1 MAMRKILWI
10 VLLLS
15 IGAARAAAP
24 VILVMGDSLSAGY
37 GIDVSRGW
45 VDLLQAR
52 LKTKSYTYRV
62 VNASVSGETTR
73 AGLARLPRAL
83 KRYSPAVVLIELGG
97 NDGLRGLSLKAMK
110 KNLAKMI
117 GLSRKAGAKVLLVG
131 VRLPPNYGP
140 SYTHAFAA
148 VYSSLARRYAVP
160 LVPFLLAGVAANRA
174 RMQPRGLHPKA
185 SAEPR
190 LLNNVWPKLVPLL
203 SGGAGQ

>member
-1 MAMRKILWI
+1 VIWKILCFA
-10 VLLLS
+10 LLVS
-15 IGAARAAAP
+15 IGTARAATP
-24 VILVMGDSLSAGY
+24 VVLVMGDSLSAGY
-37 GIDVSRGW
+37 GIEVSRGW
-45 VDLLQAR
+45 VNLLRSR
-52 LKTKSYTYRV
+52 LKAKGYTDRV

-83 KRYSPAVVLIELGG
+83 KRHSPAVVIIELGG

-110 KNLAKMI
+110 NNLAKMI
-117 GLSRKAGAKVLLVG
+117 RLSRKAGAKVLLVG
-131 VRLPPNYGP
+131 VRMPPNYGP

-148 VYSSLARRYAVP
+148 VYSSLARRYGVP

-185 SAEPR
+185 GAEPQ